1 MLQGRPQGD
10 PPSQH
15 VQNLEDFIVVSNSRE
30 NDQMQMNLEKE
41 NEWKMLEKNVTEDKE
56 CGIEVEEKLVEE
68 VDIVKQKEWFNG
80 NEVQVEKMQ
89 PNFQG
94 NAAYVPPLQNI
105 VLRRPFLITSK
116 ALINVFNKMVIIRF
130 RDESTIFDLLEL
142 MKHLKE
148 SDHTLYYVESFGSSS
163 ENLNFQDLGHMPYL
177 MDDYKIKCM
186 ENFYFDLGDQDLNK
200 TFHFEFVGGLLKTR
214 EEPLAIDSLFVMKIK
229 DFFLNDDLKLPFII
243 VKDLLE
249 EYRSLMVLQD
259 VTPPFLQYSSGS

>member
-10 PPSQH
+10 PPSKH
-15 VQNLEDFIVVSNSRE
+15 VQNLKDFIVVSNSRE

-41 NEWKMLEKNVTEDKE
+41 NEWKMLKKNVIEDKE

-68 VDIVKQKEWFNG
+68 VDIVKEKEWFNG
-80 NEVQVEKMQ
+80 NE
-89 PNFQG
+89 
-94 NAAYVPPLQNI
+94 
-105 VLRRPFLITSK
+105 
-116 ALINVFNKMVIIRF
+116 MVTIRF
-130 RDESTIFDLLEL
+130 RDESTVFDLLES

-148 SDHTLYYVESFGSSS
+148 SDRTLYYVESFGSSS

-177 MDDYKIKCM
+177 MDDYKIECM
-186 ENFYFDLGDQDLNK
+186 ENFYFDLGDQDLNN

-229 DFFLNDDLKLPFII
+229 DFFLNDDLRLPFII
-243 VKDLLE
+243 AKDLLE